1 MRFGSNVVAFDLCGI
16 PAVGN
21 LDNGAVAGL
30 TPEGAQL
37 CQRLF
42 EEDVAEEEAR
52 RIDPTLAQWLI
63 DSEFFAE
70 PRETAPLTLAYL
82 HVTQRC
88 NLSCAG
94 CYSEDDARNNCED
107 APTDAMLRAID
118 ELAEGGVNVLT
129 ISGGETFLRPDL
141 PQLLQRAKEAGI
153 GTVTVI
159 TNGTCT
165 SDEALAALAPWA
177 DAIAVSFDGW
187 SAQCPA
193 HIRGEQRFH
202 LLCDTVHRI
211 QAAGIS
217 AHITPTIHGKN
228 AGDMARYVQLAREL
242 GATMNY
248 SLLSCE
254 SSDALAPLLPS
265 DEALRS
271 LAQSLLAQGSMPKSS
286 GGPVPFSLFAATSCG
301 AGVKELSVA
310 ADGAVY
316 PCHMLM
322 QPQFHLG
329 NIFEEPLETIRQRA
343 LEMGFSQL
351 TVDEFDGCR
360 DCGHRY
366 LCGGGCRARA
376 LFAHGSLREPD
387 GYCELMRTYYDQLGA
402 SLKQQFA

>member
-242 GATMNY
+242 GATMHY

-322 QPQFHLG
+322 RPQFHLG
-329 NIFEEPLETIRQRA
+329 NLFEEPLEAIRHRA
-343 LEMGFSQL
+343 LEMGFGQL

-376 LFAHGSLREPD
+376 LFAHGSLQQLD
-387 GYCELMRTYYDQLGA
+387 GYCQLMRTYYDQLGA

>member
-193 HIRGEQRFH
+193 HIRGEQRFP

-322 QPQFHLG
+322 RPQFQLG
-329 NIFEEPLETIRQRA
+329 NLFEEPLEAIRRRA
-343 LEMGFSQL
+343 LEMGFGQL

-376 LFAHGSLREPD
+376 LFAHGSLQQPD
-387 GYCELMRTYYDQLGA
+387 GYCQLMRTYYDQLGA